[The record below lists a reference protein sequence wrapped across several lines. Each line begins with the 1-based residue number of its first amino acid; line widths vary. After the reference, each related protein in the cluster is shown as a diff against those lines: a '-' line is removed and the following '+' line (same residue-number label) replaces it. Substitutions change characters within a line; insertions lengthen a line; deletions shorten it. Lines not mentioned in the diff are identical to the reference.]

1 LAPQKS
7 EIFVGFPVLSSKGL
21 LILKFR
27 EGDMLKLTFEQEM
40 KLYNTITYTGL
51 AIITVWILLKMF
63 GIINT
68 PIILIY
74 LPYLIGILTIFTHMH
89 GIAKS
94 FWALQHDV
102 AYLKD
107 HAVKTDQ
114 KFEKIDQRLD
124 SIEKKLKL

>member
-1 LAPQKS
+1 
-7 EIFVGFPVLSSKGL
+7 
-21 LILKFR
+21 
-27 EGDMLKLTFEQEM
+27 MLKLTFEQEM